1 MASFYDEVELEDFS
15 FDPEDRIY
23 YYPCPCGDRF
33 QISEEELQDG
43 EEIARCPSCSLMLR
57 VIYNGGSHTGQ
68 GLRLPENS
76 PHIVEIEA

>member
-33 QISEEELQDG
+33 QISEDELEDG

-57 VIYNGGSHTGQ
+57 VIYGGSGGGQ
-68 GLRLPENS
+68 NCRPLDNNPN
-76 PHIVEIEA
+76 IVEIEA